1 MIDVKGSL
9 SDTAKKIFRGTLD
22 FKQGCSGSVGDEGDY
37 AIQLSPTT
45 KNISLPLL
53 LCTEDDVSGNHASSA
68 GQLDMNTI
76 YFLMTRGFSLEDA
89 RLIVVE
95 ALIRPLIDRL
105 DESVREEVLAE
116 VRRKLDTKEK

>member
-1 MIDVKGSL
+1 MRETALYAAAGRQSLDLFYHIDHIGKESNAVIDVKG
-9 SDTAKKIFRGTLD
+9 
-22 FKQGCSGSVGDEGDY
+22 
-37 AIQLSPTT
+37 
-45 KNISLPLL
+45 
-53 LCTEDDVSGNHASSA
+53 
-68 GQLDMNTI
+68 
-76 YFLMTRGFSLEDA
+76 LMTRGFSLEDA

>member
-1 MIDVKGSL
+1 MTL
-9 SDTAKKIFRGTLD
+9 RMAQIFRD
-22 FKQGCSGSVGDEGDY
+22 K
-37 AIQLSPTT
+37 
-45 KNISLPLL
+45 LL
-53 LCTEDDVSGNHASSA
+53 AAGYDV
-68 GQLDMNTI
+68 
-76 YFLMTRGFSLEDA
+76 LMTRGFSLEDA